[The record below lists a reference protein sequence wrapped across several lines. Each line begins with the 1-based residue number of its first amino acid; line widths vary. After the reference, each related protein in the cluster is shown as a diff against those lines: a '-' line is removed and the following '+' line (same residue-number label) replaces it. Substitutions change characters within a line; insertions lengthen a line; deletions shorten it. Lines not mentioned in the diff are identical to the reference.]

1 MPQPP
6 LPLPTNRVFVVQL
19 RTQPLGAPLA
29 WDECV
34 EHGGPES
41 RGRIA
46 TCCAM
51 LCLMTA
57 VVVRRGFCGRGRA
70 ATIYRKGSTARRASP
85 RTVHPMRKEKAMI
98 RRAALFACVPLL
110 LHVGLASAQESF
122 PIMEK
127 VAQKVIEKY
136 QTSSCQQLA
145 QQKSQPPTG
154 QKAQVEQRAVQM
166 LRNDPQMRT
175 EFLSRVAAPIA
186 NKLFECGLIP

>member
-1 MPQPP
+1 
-6 LPLPTNRVFVVQL
+6 
-19 RTQPLGAPLA
+19 
-29 WDECV
+29 
-34 EHGGPES
+34 
-41 RGRIA
+41 
-46 TCCAM
+46 
-51 LCLMTA
+51 
-57 VVVRRGFCGRGRA
+57 
-70 ATIYRKGSTARRASP
+70 
-85 RTVHPMRKEKAMI
+85 MI
-98 RRAALFACVPLL
+98 RRAVLLVCVSVL

-122 PIMEK
+122 PIMEQI
-127 VAQKVIEKY
+127 AQKIIQKY